1 MAGEA
6 ADVAFI
12 GGDDVKLEL
21 LMDTVRDVTSFV
33 ITETISLEEDWA
45 SVEVS
50 IWVDWL
56 TLGECK
62 VMTEDGS
69 LLVLDV

>member
-12 GGDDVKLEL
+12 GGDDVELEL
-21 LMDTVRDVTSFV
+21 LMDTVRVVTSCA
-33 ITETISLEEDWA
+33 ITETISLEAGLA
-45 SVEVS
+45 ST
-50 IWVDWL
+50 WVDWL

-62 VMTEDGS
+62 VMTGDGS
-69 LLVLDV
+69 LLVLGL